1 MIIFEYLIEK
11 KKKMNLDM
19 KKSIL
24 YLFPIGSIIS
34 IILTFSFPIL
44 RYEFSPS
51 QFYSFW
57 FWGFPYFPLFEINI
71 LDISQKVISLIIIT
85 LMFFLVS
92 SIFSIRKNPARLD
105 SISNRWQS
113 LGIGIL
119 ILNIFWI
126 ISFFSMLRFFTPY
139 GFSFEF
145 AIVLPFIGGL
155 LLIFGR
161 LYFRRIIF
169 ERIEKQDYT
178 DLKWL
183 EKQHFELNKS
193 IQQIA
198 DEQNVSMIKIRA
210 WIDKIEK
217 NQV

>member
-1 MIIFEYLIEK
+1 
-11 KKKMNLDM
+11 M

-34 IILTFSFPIL
+34 IILTFILPIL
-44 RYEFSPS
+44 RYQVSPS
-51 QFYSFW
+51 QFYPFW

-71 LDISQKVISLIIIT
+71 LDISQKIISLIIIVI
-85 LMFFLVS
+85 MFFLVS

-105 SISNRWQS
+105 SISNRWQG

-119 ILNIFWI
+119 LLTIFWI
-126 ISFFSMLRFFTPY
+126 ISYISMLRFFTPY

-145 AIVLPFIGGL
+145 AIVLPFVGGL

-161 LYFRRIIF
+161 IYFRRIIF

-198 DEQNVSMIKIRA
+198 DEQNVSMITIRA

>member
-1 MIIFEYLIEK
+1 
-11 KKKMNLDM
+11 M

-24 YLFPIGSIIS
+24 YLFPMGSIIS
-34 IILTFSFPIL
+34 IILAFIFPIL

-51 QFYSFW
+51 QFYPFW
-57 FWGFPYFPLFEINI
+57 FWGWPYFPLFEINI
-71 LDISQKVISLIIIT
+71 LDIPQKIISLIIVCI
-85 LMFFLVS
+85 MFYLVS
-92 SIFSIRKNPARLD
+92 SIFSIRKNPDRLD
-105 SISNRWQS
+105 SISNKWQG

-126 ISFFSMLRFFTPY
+126 ISFISMLRFFAPY

-161 LYFRRIIF
+161 IYFMRIF
-169 ERIEKQDYT
+169 SERIKKQDYN

-183 EKQHFELNKS
+183 ENQHFNLNKS
-193 IQQIA
+193 VQQIA
-198 DEQNVSMIKIRA
+198 GEQNVSMITIRE

-217 NQV
+217 N

>member
-1 MIIFEYLIEK
+1 
-11 KKKMNLDM
+11 MNLEM

-34 IILTFSFPIL
+34 IILTFTFPIL
-44 RYEFSPS
+44 RYGISPS
-51 QFYSFW
+51 QFYPFW
-57 FWGFPYFPLFEINI
+57 FWGWPYFPLFEINI
-71 LDISQKVISLIIIT
+71 LDIPQKIISLIIVII
-85 LMFFLVS
+85 MFFLVI
-92 SIFSIRKNPARLD
+92 SIFSIRKNPDRLD
-105 SISNRWQS
+105 SISNIWLG
-113 LGIGIL
+113 LGICIL

-126 ISFFSMLRFFTPY
+126 MSSINMLTFLAPY
-139 GFSFEF
+139 GFTFEF
-145 AIVLPFIGGL
+145 IIVLPFVGGL

-161 LYFRRIIF
+161 IFFRRIIF
-169 ERIEKQDYT
+169 ERIEKQDFT

-198 DEQNVSMIKIRA
+198 DEQNVSMITIRA

>member
-1 MIIFEYLIEK
+1 
-11 KKKMNLDM
+11 
-19 KKSIL
+19 
-24 YLFPIGSIIS
+24 
-34 IILTFSFPIL
+34 
-44 RYEFSPS
+44 
-51 QFYSFW
+51 
-57 FWGFPYFPLFEINI
+57 
-71 LDISQKVISLIIIT
+71 
-85 LMFFLVS
+85 
-92 SIFSIRKNPARLD
+92 
-105 SISNRWQS
+105 
-113 LGIGIL
+113 
-119 ILNIFWI
+119 
-126 ISFFSMLRFFTPY
+126 MLRFFTPY

-198 DEQNVSMIKIRA
+198 DEQNVNMMTIKE
-210 WIDKIEK
+210 WINKIEK

>member
-1 MIIFEYLIEK
+1 
-11 KKKMNLDM
+11 M

-24 YLFPIGSIIS
+24 YLFPMGSIIS
-34 IILTFSFPIL
+34 IILAFIFPIL

-51 QFYSFW
+51 QFYPFW
-57 FWGFPYFPLFEINI
+57 FWGWPYFPLFEINI
-71 LDISQKVISLIIIT
+71 LDIPQKIISLIIVCI
-85 LMFFLVS
+85 MFYLVS
-92 SIFSIRKNPARLD
+92 SIFSIRKNPDRLD
-105 SISNRWQS
+105 SISNKWQG

-126 ISFFSMLRFFTPY
+126 ISYISMLRFFTPY

-145 AIVLPFIGGL
+145 AIVLPFVGGL

-161 LYFRRIIF
+161 IYFMRIF
-169 ERIEKQDYT
+169 SERIKKQDYS

-183 EKQHFELNKS
+183 ENQHFNLNKS
-193 IQQIA
+193 VQQIA
-198 DEQNVSMIKIRA
+198 GEQNVSMITIRE

-217 NQV
+217 N